1 VSIVKYR
8 LLYLLRPTVVKL
20 AGTQSAL
27 GAHFVFFQRWTTS
40 SSTPHAAS
48 ACSPAAS
55 SNTSGMSRIK
65 LLGEG
70 SFGSVFLV
78 REKKPNGRLVCAKVL
93 RHVHVPSNRPANAG
107 SWSVEASVMRKLR
120 HPNLIRL
127 LASSKQLI
135 IMDYCSGGDLR
146 SHLRVIS
153 SRGRTSED
161 KIWFW
166 FVQLALALHHMH
178 ALRILHRDVK
188 TANVF
193 LSNDG
198 FLVLGD
204 LGIARDLGGATD
216 DVAAT
221 IIGTPLY
228 MAPEMFEGKTYTFS
242 SDVWA
247 LGCVLYELC
256 AGAPPFTGTSTPHLM
271 RKICSGKYPALPASC
286 SSAIVRLVGAMLAFY
301 PDQRPTMDAVL
312 RDPSLRIHLER
323 YAADRLGS
331 RSSGGDNNMERQ
343 VLADQLAR
351 LGVQDQRT
359 AKSTSTESPI
369 VMEQTGNHPASAL
382 GLKGVVA
389 AVDDALEK
397 QLMAIREQERQD
409 QLRFALKKL
418 QEMRLQHEPEGRA
431 AVAGEEPQDKGRSS
445 PDTAAANRQHLPDI
459 GVRGDDVQWKAP
471 VNVEC
476 SPSSFGRERRASS
489 GEGKDDVLQFRGIPR
504 AGVPLTTRAKVFATK
519 SLVCRDVRELRK
531 HEAAK
536 AAQRYRRDLDERHGP
551 RRHKPEKEV
560 RSGVADVKNDKET
573 DGAILQAMADLQ
585 RFIQAGK

>member
-1 VSIVKYR
+1 M
-8 LLYLLRPTVVKL
+8 
-20 AGTQSAL
+20 
-27 GAHFVFFQRWTTS
+27 
-40 SSTPHAAS
+40 
-48 ACSPAAS
+48 
-55 SNTSGMSRIK
+55 SNTSSMSRIK

-78 REKKPNGRLVCAKVL
+78 REKKPNGRLVCAKL
-93 RHVHVPSNRPANAG
+93 LHHVHVPSSTPTTAG

-127 LASSKQLI
+127 LVSSKQLI
-135 IMDYCSGGDLR
+135 IMEYCSGGDLR
-146 SHLRVIS
+146 SHLRTARS
-153 SRGRTSED
+153 HGRTSEE

-204 LGIARDLGGATD
+204 LGIARDLGGAAN

-221 IIGTPLY
+221 VIGTPLY
-228 MAPEMFEGKTYTFS
+228 MAPEMFEGKAYTFS

-256 AGAPPFTGTSTPHLM
+256 AGAPPFTGASTPHLM

-286 SSAIVRLVGAMLAFY
+286 SPAIVRLVSAMLAFY

-312 RDPSLRIHLER
+312 RDPSVRIHLER
-323 YAADRLGS
+323 YAADRLGDEG
-331 RSSGGDNNMERQ
+331 SGGDNSSERQ

-351 LGVQDQRT
+351 LGVQVQGKT
-359 AKSTSTESPI
+359 KSTSTEPP
-369 VMEQTGNHPASAL
+369 VVKEQTDSRPASAV
-382 GLKGVVA
+382 GRKGVVVV
-389 AVDDALEK
+389 VDDALEK
-397 QLMAIREQERQD
+397 QLMVIREQERQD

-418 QEMRLQHEPEGRA
+418 QEMRLQHGPEGRA
-431 AVAGEEPQDKGRSS
+431 AVADDEPQGEERSS
-445 PDTAAANRQHLPDI
+445 PDMVVVNPQYLPDI
-459 GVRGDDVQWKAP
+459 GARGDDVQWKAP
-471 VNVEC
+471 VNVER
-476 SPSSFGRERRASS
+476 PLSSSRRERRASC
-489 GEGKDDVLQFRGIPR
+489 GEGKDDALQFRGIPR
-504 AGVPLTTRAKVFATK
+504 TGVPLTTGAKAFATR
-519 SLVCRDVRELRK
+519 SPVCRDVRELRK

-536 AAQRYRRDLDERHGP
+536 AAQRYRRELDERHGP
-551 RRHKPEKEV
+551 RRRKPEKEG
-560 RSGVADVKNDKET
+560 RSSVKGVKGDKET

-585 RFIQAGK
+585 RFIQAGR